1 MVFCQKRCAKRC
13 TAGHSYCVMQTSWRI
28 AATVVLSVIMLA
40 KGMMGLKPELDVV
53 AMLAAMMNSSA
64 MMGWIAH
71 FMISTVLGGVYKK
84 LT

>member
-1 MVFCQKRCAKRC
+1 
-13 TAGHSYCVMQTSWRI
+13 MQTSWRI

-64 MMGWIAH
+64 MMG
-71 FMISTVLGGVYKK
+71 
-84 LT
+84 